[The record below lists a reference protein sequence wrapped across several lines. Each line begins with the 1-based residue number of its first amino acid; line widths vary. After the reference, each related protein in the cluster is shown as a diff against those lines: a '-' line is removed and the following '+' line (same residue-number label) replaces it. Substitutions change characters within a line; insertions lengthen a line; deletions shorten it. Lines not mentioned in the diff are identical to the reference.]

1 MTPNS
6 PSASSGKRYSLKWRL
21 LLSIT
26 FSFLILFSLWLL
38 VSSAGT
44 MKDSASFTE
53 TFRNITWGLVILY
66 IIISI
71 LGTWIRALRYRT
83 LLKADGLVRV
93 PGIGFM
99 FLVTLS
105 RNMFVDMVPARMG
118 EASYVIMLNSA
129 YSVPVAA
136 CLSTLFISVV
146 LDILALAILLI
157 FLVLLSLIASS
168 ESGITVYNALV
179 ATSLIVVAAG
189 FMVFAA
195 VPLSKWFSRMMNA
208 TGLRILKRFG
218 QFIIDVGASI
228 RRVQMRELL
237 SLTLS
242 QSLALRVIKYGGLY
256 SLYLAVTTVNFP
268 EFAALPLWKVIPA
281 FVSAEAAASLPL
293 PTFMSFGSYE
303 GGGMLAFSVLGFAAA
318 EILLLMFV
326 IHLLSQVVDYT
337 LGGIGLLGFFLTTN
351 KKEAEVTNE

>member
-6 PSASSGKRYSLKWRL
+6 PGGSSDKGYSLKWRL

-38 VSSAGT
+38 LSSAGT

-53 TFRNITWGLVILY
+53 TFHNIAWRLVSFY
-66 IIISI
+66 IFISI
-71 LGTWIRALRYRT
+71 LGAWVRALRYRT

-93 PGIGFM
+93 PGTGFM

-105 RNMFVDMVPARMG
+105 RNMFVDMVPARIG
-118 EASYVIMLNSA
+118 EASYVIMLNRA
-129 YSVPVAA
+129 YNIPVAA

-157 FLVLLSLIASS
+157 ILVLLSLIAAS
-168 ESGITVYNALV
+168 ESGITVYNALMV
-179 ATSLIVVAAG
+179 TSLIVVAAG
-189 FMVFAA
+189 FMIFAA
-195 VPLSKWFSRMMNA
+195 VPLSKWFLRLMNA
-208 TGLRILKRFG
+208 TGLQILKRFG

-242 QSLALRVIKYGGLY
+242 QSLALRVMKYSGLY

-268 EFAALPLWKVIPA
+268 EFAALPLWKIIPA
-281 FVSAEAAASLPL
+281 FISAEAAASLPL

-303 GGGMLAFSVLGFAAA
+303 GGGMLAFSVLGFATA
-318 EILLLMFV
+318 EILMVMFV
-326 IHLLSQVVDYT
+326 MHLLSQVIDYT
-337 LGGIGLLGFFLTTN
+337 LGGLGLLGFFLTTN
-351 KKEAEVTNE
+351 KWSRGG